1 MNQDVII
8 LDEVPGML
16 EALNAVQLVGG
27 VLLDPRAAHQLVV
40 AAWYAA
46 EPAARSAAFADVADI
61 LHDLADA
68 WKVPEYEHAAVMIDM
83 LSFQMR
89 SPQ

>member
-1 MNQDVII
+1 MPIV
-8 LDEVPGML
+8 LDEIAGMP
-16 EALNAVQLVGG
+16 EALAAVQLVGG

-46 EPAARSAAFADVADI
+46 EPAARAAAFADAAD
-61 LHDLADA
+61 LLYDLADA
-68 WKVPEYEHAAVMIDM
+68 WKSPEYYSAAFM
-83 LSFQMR
+83 LDTMAHEMR

>member
-1 MNQDVII
+1 VSASIVI
-8 LDEVPGML
+8 DEIPGMV
-16 EALNAVQLVGG
+16 EALHAVQLVGG

-46 EPAARSAAFADVADI
+46 EPAARSAAFADAADV
-61 LHDLADA
+61 LVDLFGQTEALALLLAANVLDQIS
-68 WKVPEYEHAAVMIDM
+68 YE
-83 LSFQMR
+83 MR